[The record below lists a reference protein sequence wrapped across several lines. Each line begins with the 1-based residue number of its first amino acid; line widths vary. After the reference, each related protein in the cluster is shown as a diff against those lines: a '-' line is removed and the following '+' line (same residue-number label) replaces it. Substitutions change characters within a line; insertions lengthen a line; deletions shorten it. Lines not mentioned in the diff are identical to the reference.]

1 MHFCIVQPRG
11 FGHFADMY
19 SRSSLTQRTL
29 AILAGSLLLAGITA
43 SAYSAPFINQMTSSA
58 NAFLASLDDE
68 RRAQATFEWKDEE
81 RVNWHF
87 IPRERKGLPLDA
99 MTDGQ
104 RVMAHAL
111 LSHGM
116 SYNGYNTSMTIM
128 SLESIL
134 AELENNPVRRDSGKY
149 FFSIFGK
156 PANGKSWGWRVEGHH
171 LSLNFTIANGKHV
184 RATPSFYG
192 NNPGRVRE
200 GSRKGLATLVAEENM
215 ARNIL
220 KSMNAGQKKQA
231 IIADV
236 APKDIITKADTMVK
250 PLEETGIRFSKL
262 NDAQKKQIK
271 QIVRLYVNRHRPE
284 IAREDLKK
292 IEAAGWDEV
301 LFAWA
306 GPEKRGE
313 GHYYRVQGPTFL
325 LEYDNVQ
332 NGANHIHAVY
342 RDFKSD
348 FGADLLKAHYAKHH
362 SND

>member
-1 MHFCIVQPRG
+1 MPRLG
-11 FGHFADMY
+11 FGHFARMN
-19 SRSSLTQRTL
+19 SHHSLPQRFL
-29 AILAGSLLLAGITA
+29 AFFSGALLLTGFATSALSA
-43 SAYSAPFINQMTSSA
+43 SFPDQMTASA

-81 RVNWHF
+81 RLNWHF

-104 RVMAHAL
+104 QAMAHAL

-116 SYNGYNTSMTIM
+116 SYDGYNTSMTIM

-149 FFSIFGK
+149 FFSVFGK
-156 PANGKSWGWRVEGHH
+156 PEKGKSWGWRVEGHH

-184 RATPSFYG
+184 KATPSFYG

-215 ARNIL
+215 ARNLL
-220 KSMNAGQKKQA
+220 KSMNAEQKKQA
-231 IIADV
+231 IIAV
-236 APKDIITKADTMVK
+236 EAPKDIITKAETMVK
-250 PLEETGIRFSKL
+250 PLEETGIRFSKF
-262 NDAQKKQIK
+262 NDAQKKQLT

-292 IEAAGWDEV
+292 IDAAGWDDI

-306 GPEKRGE
+306 GSEKPGQ

-325 LEYDNVQ
+325 LEYDNTQ
-332 NGANHIHAVY
+332 NGANHVHAVY

-348 FGADLLKAHYAKHH
+348 FGADLLREHHAKFHAK
-362 SND
+362 D